1 MNWLKRQTQI
11 QQVFEAFALF
21 RKSAM
26 YLHFQKCFVKKKF
39 DCFFYEGRSAIKYR
53 ALELIVDLSYYTI
66 LFPILEYCFV

>member
-26 YLHFQKCFVKKKF
+26 YLHFQQCFVQKKF
-39 DCFFYEGRSAIKYR
+39 DCFFMKG
-53 ALELIVDLSYYTI
+53 DLLSST
-66 LFPILEYCFV
+66 EH